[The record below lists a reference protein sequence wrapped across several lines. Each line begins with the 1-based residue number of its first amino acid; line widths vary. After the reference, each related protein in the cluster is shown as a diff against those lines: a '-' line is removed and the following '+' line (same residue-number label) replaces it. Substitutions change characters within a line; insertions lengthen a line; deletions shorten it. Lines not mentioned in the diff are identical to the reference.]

1 METNQY
7 SWNQTLKFSW
17 GHIIAFVALIF
28 ISYVMYMGDFYQN
41 GGDFV
46 SAAVKVG
53 IIDFLLLVTFIGAQ
67 IIKGTD
73 EKFNR
78 SIIIER
84 ILICCCPLAFI
95 FAMFS
100 YNHFWSVFDQRL
112 QIETHFNSS
121 IEGAKQ
127 MFIAYDKYAADRITT
142 YGKNLDAILRTKT
155 NDAISNS
162 KKNGTA
168 SKVKTNSLYK
178 DAGFTGFNDY
188 LKKQNYIQT
197 LNLQLRSQNTDSLK
211 FVAMEWINEANQGA
225 SVWNAFLVGNVE
237 QIDEAIKSWNKTLK
251 SFSEARMSNETIRG
265 NFVVSFD
272 YDGKIIKNATNGI
285 NSLKNIYNKR
295 TGLKFQTLW
304 TGLILFLML
313 LFPYFLQRRNTRAEG
328 LYFLIPGF
336 KLKSISK
343 IEKPKKENK
352 DDDVIYVPNS
362 KPINKNDNPY
372 DGTF

>member
-1 METNQY
+1 METNKY

-28 ISYVMYMGDFYQN
+28 ISYVMYMGDFYKN

-46 SAAVKVG
+46 SAAIKVG
-53 IIDFLLLVTFIGAQ
+53 IIDLLLLVTFIGAQ

-84 ILICCCPLAFI
+84 ILICCCPVFFI
-95 FAMFS
+95 YSMFS
-100 YNHFWSVFDQRL
+100 YNHFWAVFEKRT
-112 QIETHFNSS
+112 QIETCFNAS

-127 MFIAYDKYAADRITT
+127 MFIAYDKYATDRIAN
-142 YGKNLDAILRTKT
+142 YEKNLDAILRAK
-155 NDAISNS
+155 SN
-162 KKNGTA
+162 GDRT
-168 SKVKTNSLYK
+168 LYK
-178 DAGFTGFNDY
+178 DAGFTGVNDY
-188 LKKQNYIQT
+188 QKKQNYIHT

-211 FVAMEWINEANQGA
+211 FVAMDWIKEANQGA

-251 SFSEARMSNETIRG
+251 DYSEARMSNETIRG

-272 YDGKIIKNATNGI
+272 IDGKSIKDATNGI
-285 NSLKNIYNKR
+285 NSLKNIYTKG
-295 TGLKFQTLW
+295 TGLKFHTVW

-336 KLKSISK
+336 KLRSYAIK
-343 IEKPKKENK
+343 KPKKENK
-352 DDDVIYVPNS
+352 DDDVIYVSHS
-362 KPINKNDNPY
+362 KQTNNNDNPY
-372 DGTF
+372 NGTF